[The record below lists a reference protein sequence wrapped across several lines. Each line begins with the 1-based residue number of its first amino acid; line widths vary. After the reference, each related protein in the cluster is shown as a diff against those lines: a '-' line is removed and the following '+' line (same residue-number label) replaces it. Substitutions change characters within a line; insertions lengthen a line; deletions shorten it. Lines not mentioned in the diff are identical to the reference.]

1 MNKKTY
7 ISPKVE
13 IVNIKVE
20 NAILAASTSA
30 PSLGYDENEVDGSYE
45 QYSRPQRT
53 SIWDD

>member
-1 MNKKTY
+1 MNKKAY

-13 IVNIKVE
+13 IINIKVE
-20 NAILAASTSA
+20 NAILAASN
-30 PSLGYDENEVDGSYE
+30 PSLGYDETEVDESYE